1 MGKKKKKTELAA
13 SGERLV
19 CQNRKAFHDYAIG
32 ERFEA
37 GLMLVGTEV
46 KACREG
52 NAHLNEAFVQIIAGE
67 AYLEHSYIGEYRQGN
82 QFNHETS
89 RSRKLLLHGREIE
102 KLWIKIR
109 EKGFT
114 VVPISLYFKN
124 GRLKVEIALAK
135 GKDRED
141 KRETLKART
150 AKREMDKVTRSLKRR

>member
-13 SGERLV
+13 SGEKLI

-32 ERFEA
+32 ERLEA
-37 GLMLVGTEV
+37 GLMLCGTEV

-52 NAHLNEAFVQIIAGE
+52 NAHLNDAFVQVISGE
-67 AYLEHSYIGEYRQGN
+67 AYLEHSFIGEYRQGN
-82 QFNHETS
+82 QFNHDTN
-89 RSRKLLLHGREIE
+89 RTRKLLLHGREIE
-102 KLWIKIR
+102 KLWMKIR

-114 VVPISLYFKN
+114 VVPLSLYFKR
-124 GRLKVEIALAK
+124 GRVKVEIALAK

-150 AKREMDKVTRSLKRR
+150 AKREMDKVMKGMKRR

>member
-1 MGKKKKKTELAA
+1 MGKNNKKTALAA
-13 SGERLV
+13 SGEKLV
-19 CQNRKAFHDYAIG
+19 CQNRKAFHDYSIG

-52 NAHLNEAFVQIIAGE
+52 NAHLNDAFVQVIGGE

-82 QFNHETS
+82 QFNHDTN
-89 RSRKLLLHGREIE
+89 RTRKLLLHGREIE